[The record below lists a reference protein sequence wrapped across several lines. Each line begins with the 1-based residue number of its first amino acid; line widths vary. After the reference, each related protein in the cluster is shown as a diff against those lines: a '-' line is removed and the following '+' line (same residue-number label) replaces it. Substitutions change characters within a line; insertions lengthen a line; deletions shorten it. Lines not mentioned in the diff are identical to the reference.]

1 MKKIMILGAG
11 QLQLPAIRKAME
23 MGLNAIVADMNPN
36 AIGFQEKGII
46 KEIISTT
53 DTQRILEVARRH
65 NIDGIMT
72 VASDVPMQTIAAV
85 RECMGLNGINKRT
98 ALNATNKAEMRMC
111 LDKAGVPI
119 PRYFVADNL
128 DEFIA
133 LCSNFDKKFV
143 VKASDNSGN
152 RGVSL
157 VDDPL
162 DKDKL
167 ISAFKYA
174 KENTRD
180 GRVLLEDYMD
190 GKEFSVEGISV
201 GGVYHVIQVTD
212 KITTGAPYFVEMGH
226 TQPSAENE
234 EVLNNIQS
242 VAKNGVAALGILDGP
257 SHTEIK
263 LTSDGPKIVEI
274 GARLGGGCITTHL
287 VPLSTGIDMVGANI
301 NIALGQTPDISHKYT
316 KGSAIRFFKC
326 EPGVFSG
333 ITGVEKASSLKG
345 VIEIGFLKNIGD
357 NIEELKTGLDR
368 VGYVISPGESRE
380 EAARICEDALNMIKI
395 ITE

>member
-1 MKKIMILGAG
+1 MILGAG

-85 RECMGLNGINKRT
+85 CECMGLNGINKRT

-167 ISAFKYA
+167 ISADRKS
-174 KENTRD
+174 TR
-180 GRVLLEDYMD
+180 
-190 GKEFSVEGISV
+190 
-201 GGVYHVIQVTD
+201 
-212 KITTGAPYFVEMGH
+212 
-226 TQPSAENE
+226 
-234 EVLNNIQS
+234 LNS
-242 VAKNGVAALGILDGP
+242 
-257 SHTEIK
+257 SH
-263 LTSDGPKIVEI
+263 
-274 GARLGGGCITTHL
+274 
-287 VPLSTGIDMVGANI
+287 
-301 NIALGQTPDISHKYT
+301 
-316 KGSAIRFFKC
+316 
-326 EPGVFSG
+326 
-333 ITGVEKASSLKG
+333 
-345 VIEIGFLKNIGD
+345 
-357 NIEELKTGLDR
+357 
-368 VGYVISPGESRE
+368 
-380 EAARICEDALNMIKI
+380 
-395 ITE
+395 

>member
-1 MKKIMILGAG
+1 MEVIQHNPIVILDGA
-11 QLQLPAIRKAME
+11 
-23 MGLNAIVADMNPN
+23 
-36 AIGFQEKGII
+36 
-46 KEIISTT
+46 
-53 DTQRILEVARRH
+53 H

-85 RECMGLNGINKRT
+85 CECMGLNGINKRT

-368 VGYVISPGESRE
+368 VGYVIAQGESRE